1 MSDEADTGQPR
12 SGKRRPPL
20 VLASAS
26 PRRHDLLEQ
35 IGIVPDVIDPAQLDE
50 TPMAGELPGPHAER
64 LARAKANAVA
74 AGHPGAFVLAA
85 DTVVGCGRRILP
97 KAETP
102 ADAKR
107 CLALLSGRRHRVFGG
122 VHLIAPDGRSTGRVV
137 QTAVMFKR
145 LSREEIDGYLA
156 AGEWHGKAGGYAI
169 QGRAA
174 VFVRW
179 ISGSY
184 SNVVGLP
191 LHETAMAL
199 RGLGFPV

>member
-1 MSDEADTGQPR
+1 MSDDGR
-12 SGKRRPPL
+12 SGQTRSGELQPKL

-26 PRRHDLLEQ
+26 PRRRDLLAQ
-35 IGIVPDVIDPAQLDE
+35 IGIVPDIIDPAELDE
-50 TPMAGELPGPHAER
+50 LPTAGELPGPHAER
-64 LARAKANAVA
+64 LAQAKADAVA
-74 AGHPGAFVLAA
+74 HAHPNAFVLAA

-102 ADAKR
+102 TDAR
-107 CLALLSGRRHRVFGG
+107 NCLTLLSGRRHKVFGG
-122 VHLIAPDGRSTGRVV
+122 VHIVAPDGRSTGRVV
-137 QTAVMFKR
+137 QTAVAFKR
-145 LSREEIDGYLA
+145 LSREEVDGYIA
-156 AGEWHGKAGGYAI
+156 TDEWHGKAGGYAI
-169 QGRAA
+169 QGHAA
-174 VFVRW
+174 IFVRW

>member
-1 MSDEADTGQPR
+1 MSDEADTGQTR
-12 SGKRRPPL
+12 SGELRPPL

-26 PRRHDLLEQ
+26 PRRRDLLEQ
-35 IGIVPDVIDPAQLDE
+35 IGVLPDIIDPAELDE
-50 TPMAGELPGPHAER
+50 PPVSDELPGPHAGR
-64 LARAKANAVA
+64 LARAKADAVA
-74 AGHPGAFVLAA
+74 TAHPGAFVLAA

-102 ADAKR
+102 ADAR
-107 CLALLSGRRHRVFGG
+107 HCLTLLSGRRHRVFGG
-122 VHLIAPDGRSTGRVV
+122 VHVVAPDGRSTSRIV

-145 LSREEIDGYLA
+145 LSRDEIDGYIA